1 MRNNKSLQP
10 TQLAVE
16 CATVAMAT
24 AASAALGDYI
34 ERPQC
39 TSAGLLIMDKPEW
52 VCRWSP
58 TVLLL
63 FASWTH
69 RSAHNTQRYQNKAG
83 GALRSHTTKRPGSSL
98 YVAMSGKL
106 LLRRSEQ
113 QTRQT
118 CADVWAKNQ
127 FVDTRDT
134 GASMGRRVWGR
145 GGSRPPRAFAHSR
158 MLWLFCSK

>member
-16 CATVAMAT
+16 CATVAMVT

-39 TSAGLLIMDKPEW
+39 TSAGLLIMHKPEW

-118 CADVWAKNQ
+118 RADVWAKK
-127 FVDTRDT
+127 TSLST
-134 GASMGRRVWGR
+134 HATLAHLWGGECGAGWVTAP
-145 GGSRPPRAFAHSR
+145 SRFRAVKNALAVLR
-158 MLWLFCSK
+158 